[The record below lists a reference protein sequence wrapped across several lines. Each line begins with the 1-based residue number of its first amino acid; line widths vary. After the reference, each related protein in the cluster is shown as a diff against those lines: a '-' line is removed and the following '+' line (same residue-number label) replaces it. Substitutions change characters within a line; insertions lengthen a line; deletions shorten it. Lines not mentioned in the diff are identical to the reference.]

1 MTDCRGLSAF
11 GFNDAVNGD
20 VVAKGPHAERF
31 LADRPAC
38 VVLPERRLRGSVVLT
53 GAAAARSRVQT
64 GFHWPVESRLPES
77 AGRLR
82 RLPVGL
88 LWERLVAS
96 KGRMSEFGGR
106 PVEELLKAHVD
117 AVCPAAE
124 GRRRVVAIPNLLAV
138 AGQERLLRAFGAD
151 RRSVTLLWRPVA
163 ATLAWLEEIPRE
175 RFREPGWA
183 GACWMGPDGIEFTP
197 LRLDMDDPRFVVPAR
212 SRPRRSADGTRLDGF
227 DLAASLARR
236 EMTGDARLWQALL
249 RMPDFW
255 LGLAGRQAPAED
267 TVWSDGGSWA
277 VWPGTLDAPDP
288 DDLPAAFGSVP
299 GTPAAPARLPFAAE
313 IIGGRTGEADAQ
325 AQAGSWGERLE
336 EAARRAFA
344 SVRGERCLGLVV
356 CGPLAPRGEAPKWLR
371 RLADGLGLVLSER
384 PAPGAVFVE
393 RTEDL
398 VSRGARIYGERLE
411 INATLPEVERLP
423 TYLDTFPQIQL
434 CVAAEASLEWRD
446 LFRSDR
452 CVGGRTAES
461 ELSIF
466 SLRPGSA
473 TVEIWIRIND
483 EDVEEGEIDAENLET
498 TPYFFSEVAFE
509 RTHPEEIPLT
519 LKARMQPSSGFAS
532 IFFEP
537 ADGKFNDILRTGGVS
552 LGIDAMTPKRASE
565 LPKLQLAYPPDGH
578 RRLFAP
584 HDWSSSFIGY
594 SNFRRAFER
603 SIRAGDAEKIATNVR
618 TKLKGSDSQYLYFI
632 DETGRQ
638 TTFDQGAWNR
648 FLAQVNAGCSQSRD
662 WLNVASWLWRGCPEE
677 ARGEIFKSLEEGLYR
692 IIRIGYAGRVAQTA
706 DEVQTILEESDAYL
720 REAAKSRSEPEDKFS
735 PNLARALTWML
746 DFNPI
751 AVEEFSSERERERR
765 AYLIERL
772 GAAADRL
779 ADGVRQGAKTFEYQW
794 IPSLFATTLK
804 ARKWEKDFLRS
815 PEEVELWTSRL
826 EGVRKSFDEFA
837 ELKARTRKPLAEQ
850 SVRAIQANIDA
861 IIDFVKGCGNNVP
874 ILSEDVDGGS

>member
-227 DLAASLARR
+227 DLAVSLARR

-578 RRLFAP
+578 RRLFEAE
-584 HDWSSSFIGY
+584 DWNGAFIGY
-594 SNFRRAFER
+594 RNFKNAFVR
-603 SIRAGDAEKIATNVR
+603 SMRAGDAKKITNYVK
-618 TKLKGSDSQYLYFI
+618 TKIRKEPGRFVYFI

-638 TTFDQGAWNR
+638 STFDATTWKS
-648 FLAQVNAGCSQSRD
+648 FLRQVDAGCEQENRE
-662 WLNVASWLWRGCPEE
+662 WLNVASWLWQGCPK
-677 ARGEIFKSLEEGLYR
+677 ASRDAIFESLRDGRWKIY
-692 IIRIGYAGRVAQTA
+692 RIGYAGRVAKTQKQIS
-706 DEVQTILEESDAYL
+706 EVLSEAVTYLEG
-720 REAAKSRSEPEDKFS
+720 DKTDGRFS
-735 PNLARALTWML
+735 PNLARALTGMF

-751 AVEEFSSERERERR
+751 GVEVLAIEPEKGNLK
-765 AYLIERL
+765 YLIDNL
-772 GAAADRL
+772 GIAFDRL
-779 ADGVRQGAKTFEYQW
+779 RGRPTIKFSTYEYQW
-794 IPSLFATTLK
+794 LPSLFATILK
-804 ARKWEKDFLRS
+804 VRKWQKDFLRT
-815 PEEVELWTSRL
+815 PEEVRLWTERL
-826 EGVRKSFDEFA
+826 EGIKISLDGYA
-837 ELKARTRKPLAEQ
+837 ELRKEKGKPMAAQ
-850 SVRAIQANIDA
+850 SIRALHANIDA
-861 IIDFVKGCGNNVP
+861 IIDFVRGCGNNVP
-874 ILSEDVDGGS
+874 VLSEDVDD

>member
-227 DLAASLARR
+227 DLAVSLARR

-473 TVEIWIRIND
+473 TV
-483 EDVEEGEIDAENLET
+483 
-498 TPYFFSEVAFE
+498 
-509 RTHPEEIPLT
+509 
-519 LKARMQPSSGFAS
+519 
-532 IFFEP
+532 
-537 ADGKFNDILRTGGVS
+537 
-552 LGIDAMTPKRASE
+552 
-565 LPKLQLAYPPDGH
+565 
-578 RRLFAP
+578 
-584 HDWSSSFIGY
+584 
-594 SNFRRAFER
+594 
-603 SIRAGDAEKIATNVR
+603 
-618 TKLKGSDSQYLYFI
+618 
-632 DETGRQ
+632 
-638 TTFDQGAWNR
+638 
-648 FLAQVNAGCSQSRD
+648 
-662 WLNVASWLWRGCPEE
+662 
-677 ARGEIFKSLEEGLYR
+677 
-692 IIRIGYAGRVAQTA
+692 
-706 DEVQTILEESDAYL
+706 
-720 REAAKSRSEPEDKFS
+720 
-735 PNLARALTWML
+735 
-746 DFNPI
+746 
-751 AVEEFSSERERERR
+751 
-765 AYLIERL
+765 
-772 GAAADRL
+772 
-779 ADGVRQGAKTFEYQW
+779 
-794 IPSLFATTLK
+794 
-804 ARKWEKDFLRS
+804 
-815 PEEVELWTSRL
+815 
-826 EGVRKSFDEFA
+826 
-837 ELKARTRKPLAEQ
+837 
-850 SVRAIQANIDA
+850 
-861 IIDFVKGCGNNVP
+861 
-874 ILSEDVDGGS
+874 